1 MSIPVAI
8 ADLPATIAKY
18 DLSFLVSVSAAG
30 QPRFLAQRP
39 RVDEGADG
47 PMLVVDKAGA
57 GTQKAADGQI
67 VALLYPNADATKHS
81 LIVDGTAE
89 LRGTELWITPTAAI
103 LHIPR

>member
-8 ADLPATIAKY
+8 PDLAATIERY
-18 DLSFLVSVSAAG
+18 DLAFLVTVSESS

-39 RVDEGADG
+39 TIEDG
-47 PMLVVDKAGA
+47 PVLVVRKAGPGTRA
-57 GTQKAADGQI
+57 GSTRGPI
-67 VALLYPNADATKHS
+67 ALLYPNPDPTKHS

-89 LRGTELWITPTAAI
+89 LRGEEIVITPTAAI

>member
-18 DLSFLVSVSAAG
+18 DLSFLVSVSAVG

-39 RVDEGADG
+39 RLEEG

-67 VALLYPNADATKHS
+67 VALLYPNADTTKHS

>member
-8 ADLPATIAKY
+8 PDLPATLASY
-18 DLSFLVSVSAAG
+18 DLAFLVSVSDSG

-39 RVDEGADG
+39 RLEDG

-57 GTQKAADGQI
+57 GTQKAADGKV
-67 VALLYPNADATKHS
+67 VALLYPNSDPNQHA

-89 LRGTELWITPTAAI
+89 LRGEELWITPTAAI

>member
-8 ADLPATIAKY
+8 PDLPATLENY
-18 DLSFLVSVSAAG
+18 DLSFLVSVSASG

-39 RVDEGADG
+39 RLEDG
-47 PMLVVDKAGA
+47 PVLVVDKAGA
-57 GTQKAADGQI
+57 GTQKAADGQA
-67 VALLYPNADATKHS
+67 VALLYPNADPTKHA

-89 LRGTELWITPTAAI
+89 LRGEELWITPTAAI